1 MHQPAFL
8 SKDTISYTKAL
19 ANPTPNFLEGL
30 LEWISASVQ
39 GPIESA
45 RDPDRKRELEA
56 QKKSAEDDP
65 FGADAKV
72 WAATSDAYEQFRK
85 ANRAKALSAIGSG
98 NLYFVYERRGGG
110 GKRLVV
116 RTPTELLASAEFPP
130 DVRLENIQ
138 MAMAVVLS
146 IYGPKTDGT
155 ETCSRP
161 DQSGS

>member
-19 ANPTPNFLEGL
+19 ANPTPKFLEGL
-30 LEWISASVQ
+30 LAWISASVQ

-56 QKKSAEDDP
+56 LKKSAEDDP

-72 WAATSDAYEQFRK
+72 WSATSDAYEQFRK
-85 ANRAKALSAIGSG
+85 TNRAKALSAIGSG
-98 NLYFVYERRGGG
+98 NLYFAFERRGG

-130 DVRLENIQ
+130 EVRLENIQ

-146 IYGPKTDGT
+146 IYVPKTDGT
-155 ETCSRP
+155 EPNSDPAQT
-161 DQSGS
+161 GS

>member
-56 QKKSAEDDP
+56 LKKSAEDDP

-72 WAATSDAYEQFRK
+72 WSATSDAYEQFRK

-98 NLYFVYERRGGG
+98 NLYFGLWYPIGIAVMT
-110 GKRLVV
+110 LV
-116 RTPTELLASAEFPP
+116 
-130 DVRLENIQ
+130 I
-138 MAMAVVLS
+138 
-146 IYGPKTDGT
+146 GT
-155 ETCSRP
+155 LFLKETRNV
-161 DQSGS
+161 DITR

>member
-8 SKDTISYTKAL
+8 SNDTISYTKAL

-30 LEWISASVQ
+30 LAWISASVQ

-56 QKKSAEDDP
+56 LKKSADDDP

-72 WAATSDAYEQFRK
+72 WSATSDAYEQFRK
-85 ANRAKALSAIGSG
+85 TNRAKALAAIGSG
-98 NLYFVYERRGGG
+98 NLYFVYERRGG

-130 DVRLENIQ
+130 EVRLENIQ

-155 ETCSRP
+155 ETCSR
-161 DQSGS
+161 QSQTGS

>member
-19 ANPTPNFLEGL
+19 ANPTPNFLDGL
-30 LEWISASVQ
+30 LAWISASVQ

-45 RDPDRKRELEA
+45 RDPDRKAELEA
-56 QKKSAEDDP
+56 LRKSAEDDP

-72 WAATSDAYEQFRK
+72 WSATLDTYEQFRK
-85 ANRAKALSAIGSG
+85 ANRSKALEAIGSG
-98 NLYFVYERRGGG
+98 NLYFVFERRGGG
-110 GKRLVV
+110 KRLLV
-116 RTPTELLASAEFPP
+116 RTPTEILGSADFPCE
-130 DVRLENIQ
+130 VKLENIQ

-161 DQSGS
+161 SQTGS